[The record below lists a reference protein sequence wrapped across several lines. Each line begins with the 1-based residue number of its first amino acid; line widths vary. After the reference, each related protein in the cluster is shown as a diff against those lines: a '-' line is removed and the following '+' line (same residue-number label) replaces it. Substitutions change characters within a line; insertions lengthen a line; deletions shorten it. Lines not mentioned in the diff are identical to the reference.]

1 MIITKLI
8 GGLGN
13 QMFQYATGRR
23 AAHINNTLL
32 KLDITG
38 YNNQVG
44 ITPRK
49 YMLDIFNIHASIATK
64 EEVSLFN
71 IHSKNRIQR
80 NLHRIILFFLRR
92 YYIRQKTTG
101 FTTEFLTV
109 PDDSYLDGY
118 WGSEKYFKD
127 IEDIIRKEFTFKSKP
142 DDINQKMI
150 NQMKNC
156 DSVSIHI
163 RRGDYVNDK
172 KTNQFH
178 GVCDLD
184 YYIRAI
190 ALIAKKVNNPKF
202 FVFSDDP
209 QWAKQ
214 NLHLKSP
221 CVYVDHN
228 TGKKDYE
235 DMRLMSKCR
244 HNIIANSSFSWWGA
258 WLNSNKNKIVI
269 APKKWF
275 NDKSINT
282 KDLIPNSWIK
292 I

>member
-13 QMFQYATGRR
+13 QMFQYAAGRR
-23 AAHINNTLL
+23 VSYVNNTSL
-32 KLDITG
+32 KLDIAG
-38 YNNQVG
+38 YKNQVG

-49 YMLDIFNIHASIATK
+49 YMLHIFNIQENFASKDEIRKLKK
-64 EEVSLFN
+64 ENNFIQKVLKKIHLAFTIKSYVREKGHGFDPN
-71 IHSKNRIQR
+71 ILKMSDN
-80 NLHRIILFFLRR
+80 
-92 YYIRQKTTG
+92 
-101 FTTEFLTV
+101 
-109 PDDSYLDGY
+109 SYMEGY

-127 IEDIIRKEFTFKSKP
+127 IEDIIRKDFTFKDKP
-142 DDINQKMI
+142 DEVNQQMI
-150 NQMKNC
+150 IRIRNC

-178 GVCDLD
+178 GVCGLD
-184 YYIRAI
+184 YYFRAI
-190 ALIAKKVNNPKF
+190 ALVVKKIRSPHF
-202 FVFSDDP
+202 FIFSDDP

-214 NLHLKSP
+214 NLHLKFP

-228 TGKKDYE
+228 IGKKDYE
-235 DMRLMSKCR
+235 DMRLMSYCQ

-258 WLNSNKNKIVI
+258 WLNKNKDKIVI

-275 NDKSINT
+275 QDPSINT
-282 KDLIPNSWIK
+282 KDLIPSSWAK